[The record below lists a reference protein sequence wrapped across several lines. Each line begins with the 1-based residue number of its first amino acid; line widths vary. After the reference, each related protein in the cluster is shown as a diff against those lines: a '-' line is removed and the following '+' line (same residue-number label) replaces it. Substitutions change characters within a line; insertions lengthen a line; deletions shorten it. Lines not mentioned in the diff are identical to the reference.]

1 MINLKD
7 FIFTVDDLLTDGE
20 CDFIIDEFG
29 KNEIYKESCFE
40 SNSTEIRYS
49 TVDITSLV
57 PNTEAFDLVHNKTD
71 HLIYEYSQY
80 LNEFDFIW
88 LEQMIA
94 NFTYS
99 HNYRLM
105 KYSEG
110 QSIHDHVDKDRDIF
124 GSATLALSDGYEG
137 GHFRFFKGKH
147 KLKTKKRE
155 GMIWPAEMYFV
166 HDVSPITE
174 GNRWSVN
181 SFLGVEGCVTED
193 NRNVHGSDFWYH
205 ESTIPYCE
213 KIKQSQEEFVPD
225 ENQTI
230 NPRGL
235 NFVNETEQKKFH
247 AVQNNAR
254 ALYG

>member
-20 CDFIIDEFG
+20 CDFIIEEFG
-29 KNEIYKESCFE
+29 KNTVYKESCFE

-80 LNEFDFIW
+80 LKELDFIW
-88 LEQMIA
+88 LEGMMC

-110 QSIHDHVDKDRDIF
+110 QSIHDHVDKNLVIF
-124 GSATLALSDGYEG
+124 GSATLALNDGYG
-137 GHFRFFKGKH
+137 GGLFRFFKGKH
-147 KLKTKKRE
+147 KVRTKKRQ
-155 GMIWPAEMYFV
+155 GYVWPAETYFV
-166 HDVSPITE
+166 HGVEPVTE
-174 GNRWSVN
+174 GVKWSVN
-181 SFLGVEGCVTED
+181 SFLGHEECVIEN
-193 NRNVHGSDFWYH
+193 NRNVYGTQPYYH
-205 ESTIPYCE
+205 ETCRPYND
-213 KIKQSQEEFVPD
+213 KIDQEHD
-225 ENQTI
+225 
-230 NPRGL
+230 
-235 NFVNETEQKKFH
+235 KY
-247 AVQNNAR
+247 
-254 ALYG
+254 YGTQ